1 MKKFKE
7 FILEKVDRNKLITG
21 NIYQDNACN
30 SFDSGVNSTVLFI
43 GDIGT
48 KFPMLFLIFEEGSL
62 KEFEFIEWISDIG
75 SSLSDM
81 NMTLQEYIYSNPKI
95 IYKLISACKKK
106 HFASGGN
113 KKSKILIGK
122 LLVKLETMLFED
134 EKLKQL
140 IDAVDLGL
148 L

>member
-1 MKKFKE
+1 MKKYE
-7 FILEKVDRNKLITG
+7 QFILEKFDRDELIPG
-21 NIYQDNACN
+21 NIYLHFGLVAQ
-30 SFDSGVNSTVLFI
+30 STVLFI